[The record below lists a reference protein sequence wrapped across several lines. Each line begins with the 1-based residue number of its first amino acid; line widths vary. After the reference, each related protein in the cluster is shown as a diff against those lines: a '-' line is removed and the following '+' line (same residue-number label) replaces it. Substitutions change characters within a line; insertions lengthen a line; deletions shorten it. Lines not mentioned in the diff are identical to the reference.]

1 MQKLNPIGTFIF
13 FWSFI
18 VLVVFLMYNMVIAII
33 LVVFQ
38 EQQEKRKNLQ
48 SLVISNFMHSKDSHT
63 NKIRQ
68 KNV

>member
-38 EQQEKRKNLQ
+38 EQQEKSKKLQ
-48 SLVISNFMHSKDSHT
+48 SLVIYNFIHSKDSHAD
-63 NKIRQ
+63 KIPK
-68 KNV
+68 KNI